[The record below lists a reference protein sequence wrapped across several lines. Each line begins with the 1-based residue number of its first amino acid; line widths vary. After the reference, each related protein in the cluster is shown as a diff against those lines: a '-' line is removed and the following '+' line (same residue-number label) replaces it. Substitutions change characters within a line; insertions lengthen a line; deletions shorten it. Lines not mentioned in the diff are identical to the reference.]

1 MARILIGN
9 IKGPKGDT
17 GPQGKQGPTGPQGPK
32 GDTGPMPA
40 LINNAATTSA
50 GVGALDAAMGKTLS
64 DQIAVLNSELEIK
77 QLSQGQT
84 ILDFALE
91 NADNRVTGFIVLDVY
106 PEDSPENSE
115 FFVHIYRDESFSRL
129 LVKLTPY
136 GRTAYSYER
145 RIFQG
150 NWQDDTWRKL
160 SYTQIHLSGI
170 AATDSQG
177 YATVTFSTPLDVV
190 PRIFLQW
197 ISDDDMILSI
207 AKPMNISKTGFKIR
221 VLKLDGT
228 EIVANSNASVSWIAV
243 A

>member
-1 MARILIGN
+1 MRIVAKMN
-9 IKGPKGDT
+9 K
-17 GPQGKQGPTGPQGPK
+17 
-32 GDTGPMPA
+32 
-40 LINNAATTSA
+40 NA
-50 GVGALDAAMGKTLS
+50 VDMNFY
-64 DQIAVLNSELEIK
+64 DNVYNSELEIK

-91 NADNRVTGFIVLDVY
+91 NADNRVTGFIVEGVY
-106 PEDSPENSE
+106 PEDGPENSE
-115 FFVHIYRDESFSRL
+115 FFVHIYKDESLSRL

-136 GRTAYSYER
+136 GRTAYVYER
-145 RIFQG
+145 TIFQG

-170 AATDSQG
+170 ATTDSQG

-197 ISDDDMILSI
+197 ISDDDMIFSI

-221 VLKLDGT
+221 TLKLDGT
-228 EIVANSNASVSWIAV
+228 EIVANAQASVAWIAV
-243 A
+243 AES